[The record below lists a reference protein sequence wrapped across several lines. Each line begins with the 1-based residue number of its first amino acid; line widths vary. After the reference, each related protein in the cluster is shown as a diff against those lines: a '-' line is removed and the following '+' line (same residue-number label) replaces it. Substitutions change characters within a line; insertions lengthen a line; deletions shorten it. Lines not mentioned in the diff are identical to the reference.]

1 MTSQLGQ
8 HGGWVF
14 SVYYSSPT
22 HWAYQATKETQDRQ
36 ASGTVKATNAAE
48 AKAAVIGLIDSHN
61 LNEAELKEK

>member
-8 HGGWVF
+8 NGGWMF

-22 HWAYQATKETQDRQ
+22 HWNYQATKETLDRQ
-36 ASGTVKATNAAE
+36 ASGTVKATTAAE

-61 LNEAELKEK
+61 LNETELKEK